1 MATDLDRL
9 LESIDSSRTTDK
21 TSAEVDRAV
30 NSFPMNRKTIEKWD
44 EYKNYLADFFRHVE
58 SVVLKLGDNAPVD
71 REIYWSRCS
80 RMLEK
85 EFGPS
90 GFKTAFERVR
100 TGKDGGLYRILKSIA
115 EKMVEK
121 YAQNEISARIS
132 HYWNGLTV
140 DEMMAAIDEYLEKY
154 GHLMP
159 SEFTDGTAATIRTNF
174 VAVLNEHPKLI
185 RRLRR
190 IVND

>member
-30 NSFPMNRKTIEKWD
+30 NSFSMNRTTIEKWD
-44 EYKNYLADFFRHVE
+44 EYKNCLADFFRHVE

-115 EKMVEK
+115 EKIFCSIR
-121 YAQNEISARIS
+121 QLCS
-132 HYWNGLTV
+132 
-140 DEMMAAIDEYLEKY
+140 
-154 GHLMP
+154 P
-159 SEFTDGTAATIRTNF
+159 SLFKR
-174 VAVLNEHPKLI
+174 
-185 RRLRR
+185 
-190 IVND
+190 